1 MDLSKLASA
10 AKTKDFWLRLAG
22 GGMIAAGIVWMTGTP
37 GLLFICGIG
46 CLLLTDD

>member
-1 MDLSKLASA
+1 MDVKKLTEL

-37 GLLFICGIG
+37 GLLFIGGIG